1 MEGTTFEPSVH
12 GGTINVSKNGQDAG
26 FLPRYRTFEFAS
38 LQRRVSNELLRAVGF
53 DGARRDS
60 RSPLRSQGLDY
71 EVQGGNLCKMQAE
84 CNLFAL
90 TYGSTRDLTVLTSA
104 KYRDPLNL
112 DQHLRTCETSD
123 GNQRTCWKIITEDLL
138 S

>member
-1 MEGTTFEPSVH
+1 MEPG
-12 GGTINVSKNGQDAG
+12 
-26 FLPRYRTFEFAS
+26 
-38 LQRRVSNELLRAVGF
+38 
-53 DGARRDS
+53 RDS
-60 RSPLRSQGLDY
+60 RSPLRSQRLDY

-112 DQHLRTCETSD
+112 DQHLRTCETSAD
-123 GNQRTCWKIITEDLL
+123 RVLLGFNSCED
-138 S
+138 

>member
-1 MEGTTFEPSVH
+1 MR
-12 GGTINVSKNGQDAG
+12 SKIDS
-26 FLPRYRTFEFAS
+26 RMRTRQP
-38 LQRRVSNELLRAVGF
+38 QRRSNARHQRRRAVSSP
-53 DGARRDS
+53 GARS
-60 RSPLRSQGLDY
+60 QRSDFDLGIRFLSNAGDAPSI
-71 EVQGGNLCKMQAE
+71 GGNLCKMQAE

-90 TYGSTRDLTVLTSA
+90 TYGATRDLTVLTSA

-123 GNQRTCWKIITEDLL
+123 GNQRTCRKIITEDLL